1 MYKVAESNCEIWIPI
16 WNPIFRPTGGGW
28 NPIAGRFGFKILKEK
43 SPEIGFHA
51 CRSLAP
57 CRLVRILRGWG
68 CDDDHDEDDD
78 CEDHE
83 EDVDHDDHA
92 VCPPSRGKT
101 FVGPQRHLGGP
112 ATTKLTY
119 FLLCV
124 WPLRCLV
131 HKMTPQTLK
140 GATRPCLTQTGA
152 SGAFGLLVL

>member
-1 MYKVAESNCEIWIPI
+1 M
-16 WNPIFRPTGGGW
+16 
-28 NPIAGRFGFKILKEK
+28 
-43 SPEIGFHA
+43 
-51 CRSLAP
+51 
-57 CRLVRILRGWG
+57 G
-68 CDDDHDEDDD
+68 CDDCHDEDDD

-83 EDVDHDDHA
+83 EDVDHDGPA

-152 SGAFGLLVL
+152 SGAFSLLVL